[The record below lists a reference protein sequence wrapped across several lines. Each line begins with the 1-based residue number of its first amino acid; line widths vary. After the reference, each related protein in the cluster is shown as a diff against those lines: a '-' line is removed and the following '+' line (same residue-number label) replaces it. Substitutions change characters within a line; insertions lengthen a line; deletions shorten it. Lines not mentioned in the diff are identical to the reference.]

1 MFLIDVLTL
10 KNSLKWPNF
19 MQRIENRWFKGLKIV
34 LLCRLY
40 DEKAMS
46 MQLRIH
52 HSRNSE
58 STLRLF
64 RTIDICLILSG
75 KKNIPLG
82 LTPFRALSL
91 EHTHVCSVTI
101 DTPNVK
107 IKRLA
112 VVVSSN
118 YDNKTTGV
126 IHWWHEGLD
135 FMVTDR
141 QDLDWKGSH
150 HW

>member
-1 MFLIDVLTL
+1 MT
-10 KNSLKWPNF
+10 
-19 MQRIENRWFKGLKIV
+19 
-34 LLCRLY
+34 
-40 DEKAMS
+40 

-82 LTPFRALSL
+82 LTPFRVLSL
-91 EHTHVCSVTI
+91 EHTHVYSVTI

-107 IKRLA
+107 IKTPA

-126 IHWWHEGLD
+126 IHW
-135 FMVTDR
+135 
-141 QDLDWKGSH
+141 
-150 HW
+150 